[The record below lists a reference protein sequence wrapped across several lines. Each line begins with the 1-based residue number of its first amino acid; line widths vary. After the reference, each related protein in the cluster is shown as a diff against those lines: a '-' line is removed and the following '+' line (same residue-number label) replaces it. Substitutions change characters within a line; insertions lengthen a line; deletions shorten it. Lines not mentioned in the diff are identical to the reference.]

1 MKRTREQIKAEMMKK
16 YEQELDK
23 LLDWQEK
30 AEKPNLTEFEN
41 AILASRK
48 RISEAAIKALLEGEE
63 EQEPERAPKCAKCGK
78 EMKDKGKRPQVIE
91 TRVGTLRI
99 ERVYYYCETC
109 KEGFFPPGPAT
120 AGAR

>member
-1 MKRTREQIKAEMMKK
+1 MKRTREQIKEEMMKK

-23 LLDWQEK
+23 ILDWQEK

-41 AILASRK
+41 RILASRK
-48 RISEAAIKALLEGEE
+48 RLSEETIKALLEGEP

-78 EMKDKGKRPQVIE
+78 EMADRGKRPQVIE

-109 KEGFFPPGPAT
+109 KEGFFPPGSTTP
-120 AGAR
+120 GEG